1 MNTFTKTFA
10 GLLTGTVIALGTAT
24 PSQAQSA
31 TYLAQDASQCEIF
44 RGLSRDLPAECGS
57 VAAKPAHLT
66 LRSFGRTRGLV
77 VYGDTPAAQPVRV
90 AEATPTTATEAETKD
105 LSIAF
110 RAEFEFNSAEL
121 TPEAKKIVDRVAA
134 VLNHDLM
141 RDKVIE
147 IDGHAD
153 ARGDD
158 AYNMTLS
165 ERRAQA
171 VTDYLVT
178 RHHIDP
184 SRLKF
189 IGKGE
194 TEPFDPAHPEA
205 GINRRVEF
213 RNITG

>member
-10 GLLTGTVIALGTAT
+10 GLLTGTVIAFGLAT
-24 PSQAQSA
+24 PSQAQNA
-31 TYLAQDASQCEIF
+31 TYLAHDASQCEIF

-57 VAAKPAHLT
+57 VAAKPAYQT

-77 VYGDTPAAQPVRV
+77 VYGDTQPVRV
-90 AEATPTTATEAETKD
+90 AEATAEAAPTETETKD

-110 RAEFEFNSAEL
+110 RAEFEFDSAEL
-121 TPEAKKIVDRVAA
+121 TPEAKAIVDRVAT
-134 VLNHDLM
+134 VLKHDLM

-158 AYNMTLS
+158 HYNLTLS

-171 VTDYLVT
+171 VSDYLVT
-178 RHHIDP
+178 RHQIDP

-189 IGKGE
+189 VGKGE
-194 TEPFDPAHPEA
+194 SEPFDPARPEA

-213 RNITG
+213 RNVTG

>member
-10 GLLTGTVIALGTAT
+10 GLLTGTVIALVTAT
-24 PSQAQSA
+24 PSQAQNA

-57 VAAKPAHLT
+57 VAAKPAYQT

-77 VYGDTPAAQPVRV
+77 VYGDNQPVRV
-90 AEATPTTATEAETKD
+90 ASATAEAAPTETEAKD

-110 RAEFEFNSAEL
+110 RAEFEFDSAEL

-134 VLNHDLM
+134 VLKHDIM

-158 AYNMTLS
+158 QYNMTLS
-165 ERRAQA
+165 ERRAAA
-171 VTDYLVT
+171 VTEYLVT
-178 RHHIDP
+178 RHQIDP

-194 TEPFDPAHPEA
+194 SEPYDPAHPEA